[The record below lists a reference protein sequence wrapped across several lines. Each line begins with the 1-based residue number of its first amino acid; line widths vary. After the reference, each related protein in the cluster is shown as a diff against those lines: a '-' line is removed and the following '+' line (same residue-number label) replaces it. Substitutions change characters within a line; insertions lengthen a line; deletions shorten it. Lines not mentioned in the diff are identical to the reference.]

1 MSSVNI
7 QIDPEKWIKE
17 CDYLYII
24 TKDKVHLQ
32 QKMEIQRMLVEA
44 HVEELRLELEKL
56 KLKLGA
62 KHGDA

>member
-1 MSSVNI
+1 M
-7 QIDPEKWIKE
+7 
-17 CDYLYII
+17 YL
-24 TKDKVHLQ
+24 TTNDKVHLQ

>member
-1 MSSVNI
+1 MTNLF
-7 QIDPEKWIKE
+7 QINPEKWIQH
-17 CDYLYII
+17 CDTMYL
-24 TKDKVHLQ
+24 TTGDKVHLQ

-56 KLKLGA
+56 KLELGT